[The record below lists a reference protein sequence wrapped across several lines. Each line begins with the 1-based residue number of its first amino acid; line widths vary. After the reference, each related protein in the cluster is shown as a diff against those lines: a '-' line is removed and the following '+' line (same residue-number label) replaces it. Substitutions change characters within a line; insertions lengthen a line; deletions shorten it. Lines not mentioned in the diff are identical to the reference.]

1 MVNELIGSNLRENR
15 REGFFFG
22 KARLAPGVTQAQAE
36 TAVAASLD
44 AARPEGWDVGDR
56 FRLVPTTEVLISPLL
71 DPYIRQ
77 AAGLLM
83 GVVGLVLLL
92 ACTNLASFLLARAR
106 DRRREVAVRLA
117 LGASRGALVRQLLTE
132 TTLLGLLGG
141 TGRYYLSVVWSDE
154 SANTQ
159 IAVFRLGHDLV
170 PTTLTA
176 LQTHA
181 GREITRQD
189 PEVRRAGD
197 EP

>member
-1 MVNELIGSNLRENR
+1 M
-15 REGFFFG
+15 
-22 KARLAPGVTQAQAE
+22 
-36 TAVAASLD
+36 
-44 AARPEGWDVGDR
+44 
-56 FRLVPTTEVLISPLL
+56 PTTEVLISPLL

-176 LQTHA
+176 LQAHA